1 MKIPAGGQKSPD
13 SVSSRRFK
21 VLMDLESEVINLS
34 QKPDFSLER
43 LKNISIKDAVIM
55 KGEKFEIGNQKS

>member
-1 MKIPAGGQKSPD
+1 
-13 SVSSRRFK
+13 
-21 VLMDLESEVINLS
+21 MDLESEVINLS